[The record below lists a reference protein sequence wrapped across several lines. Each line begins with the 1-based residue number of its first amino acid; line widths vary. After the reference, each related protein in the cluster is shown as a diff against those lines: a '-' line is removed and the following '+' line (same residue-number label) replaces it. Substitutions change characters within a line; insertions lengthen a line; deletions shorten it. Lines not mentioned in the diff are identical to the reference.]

1 VIVDTL
7 REFGPYVPCEQLLTT
22 LQTRD
27 PAVKASNLASMLTG
41 MRQDGL
47 IERTRYAH
55 YQVASPRSRLTF
67 IAPAAV
73 GD

>member
-1 VIVDTL
+1 MVDTR
-7 REFGPYVPCEQLLTT
+7 RELGPYVPWEHLLTT
-22 LQTRD
+22 LQARD
-27 PAVKASNLASMLTG
+27 PAVQGSSLASMRTG

-47 IERTRYAH
+47 IERTRHGH